1 METAIKMGKV
11 DFVIYY
17 NITAFTVLLII
28 FYCEYRRLIINTFKH
43 VLFKGNKYLYAN

>member
-17 NITAFTVLLII
+17 NITATFDH
-28 FYCEYRRLIINTFKH
+28 FYCEYKRLIINTFKH